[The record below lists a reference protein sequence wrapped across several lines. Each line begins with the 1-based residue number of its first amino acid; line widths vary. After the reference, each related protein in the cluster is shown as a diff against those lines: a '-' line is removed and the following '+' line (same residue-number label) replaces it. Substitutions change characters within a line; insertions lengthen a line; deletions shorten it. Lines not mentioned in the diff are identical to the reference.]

1 MNDWSARDIQKWEYV
16 PLGPFTA
23 KNFSTTISPWVVSLD
38 ALEPFRCSS
47 SAGPVQHDPTPL
59 PYITDPDYDKSAYDI
74 KLSVAVKPADEDEAS
89 VITRSNYRHM
99 YWNMKQQLVHH
110 AVSGCNMVAGDLLGS
125 GTISGADETAF
136 GSMLELSWKGAK
148 EIPLEKSKNG
158 AVRKFLRDGDECI
171 MEGFGQGDGYRV
183 GFGTV
188 RNKVL
193 PAGSSVPQPPAR
205 ASASG
210 YSNFKLHSYWR
221 STSSWR
227 VRIALALKGI
237 QYETVPANLATLVGN
252 TTASLPELAELNSME
267 QVPVLTFDGPDGTH
281 HSLTQSIAI
290 IDFLDSISPAGPLL
304 PKDPLARARCL
315 QIAELVNSC
324 IQPGIYHTPTV
335 SLTHSLTHSLTTLYF
350 TSHYSLFTIHYS
362 LFTHSQPY
370 ISLFTIHSLTHSLTH
385 NPTYIN
391 RPEPLC
397 PSPSEEC
404 RACGIW
410 RHCGRQGTGQGS
422 HREGPHSA
430 RAASE

>member
-1 MNDWSARDIQKWEYV
+1 
-16 PLGPFTA
+16 
-23 KNFSTTISPWVVSLD
+23 
-38 ALEPFRCSS
+38 
-47 SAGPVQHDPTPL
+47 
-59 PYITDPDYDKSAYDI
+59 
-74 KLSVAVKPADEDEAS
+74 
-89 VITRSNYRHM
+89 
-99 YWNMKQQLVHH
+99 
-110 AVSGCNMVAGDLLGS
+110 
-125 GTISGADETAF
+125 
-136 GSMLELSWKGAK
+136 
-148 EIPLEKSKNG
+148 
-158 AVRKFLRDGDECI
+158 
-171 MEGFGQGDGYRV
+171 
-183 GFGTV
+183 V

-193 PAGSSVPQPPAR
+193 PAGSAVPQPPAR

-335 SLTHSLTHSLTTLYF
+335 SLTVSLTHSQPYISLFTIHHSLFTIHSLTHSLTHNPIFHYSLFTIHYSLTHSLTTLYF
-350 TSHYSLFTIHYS
+350 TSHYSLVTIHYSLFTIHYS
-362 LFTHSQPY
+362 LFTHS
-370 ISLFTIHSLTHSLTH
+370 LTH
-385 NPTYIN
+385 NPIF
-391 RPEPLC
+391 
-397 PSPSEEC
+397 
-404 RACGIW
+404 
-410 RHCGRQGTGQGS
+410 H
-422 HREGPHSA
+422 
-430 RAASE
+430 